1 MTTEHPFA
9 VNGDISDIKTNLALM
24 RLRTERLQ
32 SYNQPEDVEKV
43 RLALDDLYD
52 NMETLLNEVDELY
65 LGPDEDVKA
74 MKDTYAEIQEAQYGL
89 LEFAIKPS
97 STLKVIAQYEEEN
110 LYHLYDRLEQNAE
123 KILTYVHGT
132 QQSIFTSAEK
142 MSRTSF
148 MWSVVIITAM
158 VLGLLFFQ
166 STIRK
171 MSSRLYNKSKQFQLL
186 SDTIDETF
194 LIFGKGDKCD
204 FVSGNS
210 EKVLGITSDILLDN
224 RESVYKHMN
233 DDTVKQLR
241 KEIKYGEK
249 TAWETIIEYNHP
261 KSWLQARCY
270 RIKEENDTRVIIT
283 LTERTD
289 ERKSQQALETAL
301 VSAQNAN
308 DAKRNF
314 LSRMS
319 HEICTP
325 MNAIIGMTTISAAYI
340 NDKNRVEDCLRKISY
355 SSKHLLTLINDVLD
369 MSRIESNRIKLN
381 EEPFEI
387 FQFLNNF
394 VSVIYSQAQSK
405 GIEFSEKTTGF
416 TEHTTYIGDSFR
428 LNQILLNLA
437 SNAIK
442 FTPKG
447 GKVTLEVSCIPSR
460 DKKNWLRF
468 VVTDTGIGMDE
479 DALNCIYTP
488 FEQADESIARRYG
501 GTGLGM
507 SIVQNLI
514 MLMGGH
520 IDVKSKVGEGT
531 AFTVELPFEL
541 SDTDLQVIQPEDM
554 KSLEV
559 LVVDDDKDI
568 CEHTALLLNKMK
580 IHAEWVL
587 SGKEAVERVISA
599 HNDGCEFD
607 VCFIDWKM
615 PDMDGVETTRRIR
628 EKVGRETPIIIS
640 AYDWS
645 EIEEEAREAGADA
658 FISKPLFESSIFN
671 VLVNVTNGVFGKP
684 ETVSVDNHNLLDGK
698 RILLA
703 EDNELNREIAVTML
717 EMHGAEVET
726 AENGQEALN
735 LFINSKQDYFEI
747 ILMDVQMPVLDGY
760 EATKYIRESRHINAK
775 GIPIIALTA
784 NAFTE
789 DVSNAI
795 SSGMNAHVSKPIDIN
810 NLCSLI
816 ARFTQS
822 DDEKTNEDN

>member
-1 MTTEHPFA
+1 M
-9 VNGDISDIKTNLALM
+9 
-24 RLRTERLQ
+24 
-32 SYNQPEDVEKV
+32 
-43 RLALDDLYD
+43 
-52 NMETLLNEVDELY
+52 
-65 LGPDEDVKA
+65 
-74 MKDTYAEIQEAQYGL
+74 
-89 LEFAIKPS
+89 
-97 STLKVIAQYEEEN
+97 
-110 LYHLYDRLEQNAE
+110 
-123 KILTYVHGT
+123 
-132 QQSIFTSAEK
+132 
-142 MSRTSF
+142 
-148 MWSVVIITAM
+148 
-158 VLGLLFFQ
+158 
-166 STIRK
+166 
-171 MSSRLYNKSKQFQLL
+171 
-186 SDTIDETF
+186 
-194 LIFGKGDKCD
+194 
-204 FVSGNS
+204 
-210 EKVLGITSDILLDN
+210 
-224 RESVYKHMN
+224 
-233 DDTVKQLR
+233 
-241 KEIKYGEK
+241 
-249 TAWETIIEYNHP
+249 
-261 KSWLQARCY
+261 
-270 RIKEENDTRVIIT
+270 
-283 LTERTD
+283 
-289 ERKSQQALETAL
+289 
-301 VSAQNAN
+301 
-308 DAKRNF
+308 
-314 LSRMS
+314 
-319 HEICTP
+319 
-325 MNAIIGMTTISAAYI
+325 
-340 NDKNRVEDCLRKISY
+340 RKISY

-437 SNAIK
+437 SNEIK

-735 LFINSKQDYFEI
+735 LFINSKQDYFDI

-822 DDEKTNEDN
+822 DDENTNEDNL

>member
-1 MTTEHPFA
+1 M
-9 VNGDISDIKTNLALM
+9 
-24 RLRTERLQ
+24 
-32 SYNQPEDVEKV
+32 
-43 RLALDDLYD
+43 
-52 NMETLLNEVDELY
+52 
-65 LGPDEDVKA
+65 
-74 MKDTYAEIQEAQYGL
+74 
-89 LEFAIKPS
+89 
-97 STLKVIAQYEEEN
+97 
-110 LYHLYDRLEQNAE
+110 
-123 KILTYVHGT
+123 
-132 QQSIFTSAEK
+132 
-142 MSRTSF
+142 
-148 MWSVVIITAM
+148 
-158 VLGLLFFQ
+158 
-166 STIRK
+166 
-171 MSSRLYNKSKQFQLL
+171 
-186 SDTIDETF
+186 
-194 LIFGKGDKCD
+194 
-204 FVSGNS
+204 
-210 EKVLGITSDILLDN
+210 
-224 RESVYKHMN
+224 
-233 DDTVKQLR
+233 
-241 KEIKYGEK
+241 
-249 TAWETIIEYNHP
+249 
-261 KSWLQARCY
+261 
-270 RIKEENDTRVIIT
+270 
-283 LTERTD
+283 
-289 ERKSQQALETAL
+289 
-301 VSAQNAN
+301 
-308 DAKRNF
+308 
-314 LSRMS
+314 
-319 HEICTP
+319 
-325 MNAIIGMTTISAAYI
+325 
-340 NDKNRVEDCLRKISY
+340 RKISY

-479 DALNCIYTP
+479 DALNRIYTP

-520 IDVKSKVGEGT
+520 IDVNSKVGEGT

-615 PDMDGVETTRRIR
+615 PDMDGIETT
-628 EKVGRETPIIIS
+628 
-640 AYDWS
+640 
-645 EIEEEAREAGADA
+645 
-658 FISKPLFESSIFN
+658 
-671 VLVNVTNGVFGKP
+671 
-684 ETVSVDNHNLLDGK
+684 K
-698 RILLA
+698 RI
-703 EDNELNREIAVTML
+703 
-717 EMHGAEVET
+717 
-726 AENGQEALN
+726 
-735 LFINSKQDYFEI
+735 
-747 ILMDVQMPVLDGY
+747 
-760 EATKYIRESRHINAK
+760 
-775 GIPIIALTA
+775 
-784 NAFTE
+784 
-789 DVSNAI
+789 
-795 SSGMNAHVSKPIDIN
+795 
-810 NLCSLI
+810 
-816 ARFTQS
+816 
-822 DDEKTNEDN
+822 